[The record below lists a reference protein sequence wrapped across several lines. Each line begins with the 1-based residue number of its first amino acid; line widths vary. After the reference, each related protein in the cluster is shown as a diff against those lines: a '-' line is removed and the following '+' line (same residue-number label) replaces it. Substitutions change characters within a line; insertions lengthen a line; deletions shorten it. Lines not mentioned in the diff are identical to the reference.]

1 LGPVWLLKTLSLTCK
16 MPCSVPMTDS
26 TALVEAAKGTAGG
39 ISLNRFIEDGADSA
53 FTGAC
58 FMKRFENWVWN

>member
-1 LGPVWLLKTLSLTCK
+1 
-16 MPCSVPMTDS
+16 MTDS